1 VTAVTAVTARKG
13 TGLILLQYG
22 GKYKEPQMD
31 KRSDSLPDVSVR
43 ATPGWI
49 RRGSRAGKTDFDE
62 TRLMSKDWK
71 VRLEKK
77 GRVRR
82 TIR

>member
-1 VTAVTAVTARKG
+1 MTAVTAVTAQKG
-13 TGLILLQYG
+13 TRLRLLQYG
-22 GKYKEPQMD
+22 GKSKEPQMD
-31 KRSDSLPDVSVR
+31 ERSDSLPNVSVR
-43 ATPGWI
+43 AMAGGI

>member
-1 VTAVTAVTARKG
+1 MAAVTARKG
-13 TGLILLQYG
+13 TRLRLLQYG
-22 GKYKEPQMD
+22 EKYKEPQMD
-31 KRSDSLPDVSVR
+31 ERSDSLPDVSVR
-43 ATPGWI
+43 ATTGGI
-49 RRGSRAGKTDFDE
+49 RRGSRAGKMDFDE

>member
-1 VTAVTAVTARKG
+1 MTGVTGVTARKG
-13 TGLILLQYG
+13 TGLRLSQYG
-22 GKYKEPQMD
+22 EKYKKPQVVE
-31 KRSDSLPDVSVR
+31 RTDSSPDVSVR